1 MKILCSG
8 DLHLGRRSSRLPDGV
23 DARAHSA
30 TAAWGALVELAIDE
44 RVDLVA
50 LSGDVVD
57 RENRYFEAFGP
68 LERGVR
74 RLAAAGIHVVAVA
87 GNHDF
92 DVLPTLAPS
101 LGKSFRLLG
110 AGGCWEGLT
119 IPRDGKAALHVL
131 GWSFPAEHVHA
142 SPLAGGFP
150 ALPGDGVPVL
160 GLLHADLD
168 QPGSP
173 YAPVGSGELRAAAV
187 SCWLLGHVHVPR
199 LHEQPGAAPLLYPG
213 SPQALDPGETGTHGA
228 WLLEL
233 AQDRAPAARYLP
245 LSTVRYDAVE
255 VDVTG
260 VAEWDE
266 LDRRVAEGVRA
277 HVQSVAEAG
286 CGPLRHLS
294 ARVRVTGRTPL
305 HRGVEER
312 LRERLPELDPE
323 HGAVRAHVER
333 VEVAT
338 RPAVELDELA
348 RGADAPGVLARFVLA
363 LEGGRLDA
371 GQERLLNDLAA
382 RSAQVRRARPYQSL
396 ASPAD
401 GPPIPDDLRELARR
415 QALLLIDALLAQ
427 KEAA

>member
-30 TAAWGALVELAIDE
+30 AAAWNALVELALDL

-74 RLAAAGIHVVAVA
+74 RLAAAHVPVVAVA

-92 DVLPTLAPS
+92 DVLPKLAPS
-101 LGKSFRLLG
+101 LGKGFRLLG
-110 AGGCWEGLT
+110 AGGRWEGLT
-119 IPRDGKAALHVL
+119 ILRDGRPALHVV
-131 GWSFPAEHVHA
+131 GWSFPAEHVPA
-142 SPLAGGFP
+142 SPLGGLP
-150 ALPGDGVPVL
+150 ALPTDGAPVL

-173 YAPVGSGELRAAAV
+173 YAPVGSAELRVAPV
-187 SCWLLGHVHVPR
+187 SFWLLGHVHGPR
-199 LHEQPGAAPLLYPG
+199 LHERSGAAPLLYPG
-213 SPQALDPGETGTHGA
+213 SPQALDPGETGPHGA

-233 AQDRAPAARYLP
+233 APGRPPEVRHVP

-266 LDRRVAEGVRA
+266 LDLRVAEGVRA
-277 HVQSVAEAG
+277 HVQRVAEEG
-286 CGPLRHLS
+286 CGPLRHLCC
-294 ARVRVTGRTPL
+294 RVRVAGRTPL
-305 HRGVEER
+305 HRGVEAR
-312 LRERLPELDPE
+312 LRERLHELDPE
-323 HGAVRAHVER
+323 HGEVKGRVER

-338 RPAVELDELA
+338 RPAAELDELA
-348 RGADAPGVLARFVLA
+348 RGGDAPGVLARFVLA
-363 LEGGRLDA
+363 LDTGTLDG

-382 RSAQVRRARPYQSL
+382 RSREVRRARPYQAL
-396 ASPAD
+396 AD
-401 GPPIPDDLRELARR
+401 PPSTPEEPRELARR
-415 QALLLIDALLAQ
+415 QALLLLDSLLAQ
-427 KEAA
+427 KEVA

>member
-8 DLHLGRRSSRLPDGV
+8 DLHLGRRSSRLPDGA
-23 DARAHSA
+23 DAREHSA
-30 TAAWGALVELAIDE
+30 AAAWNALVELALDH

-74 RLAAAGIHVVAVA
+74 RLAAAHVPVVAVA

-92 DVLPTLAPS
+92 DVLPKLAPS

-110 AGGCWEGLT
+110 AGGRWEGLT
-119 IPRDGKAALHVL
+119 IPRDGRPALHVV
-131 GWSFPAEHVHA
+131 GWSFPAEHVPA
-142 SPLAGGFP
+142 SPLGALP
-150 ALPGDGVPVL
+150 ALPSDGAPVL

-168 QPGSP
+168 QPGSR
-173 YAPVGSGELRAAAV
+173 YAPVGSAELRAAPA
-187 SCWLLGHVHVPR
+187 SLWLLGHVHVPR
-199 LHEQPGAAPLLYPG
+199 LHERPGAAPLLYPG
-213 SPQALDPGETGTHGA
+213 SPQALDPGETGPHGA
-228 WLLEL
+228 WLVEL
-233 AQDRAPAARYLP
+233 APGRAPEVRHVP

-277 HVQSVAEAG
+277 HVQRVAEEG
-286 CGPLRHLS
+286 CGPLRHLCC
-294 ARVRVTGRTPL
+294 RVRVTGRTPL
-305 HRGVEER
+305 HRGVEAR
-312 LRERLPELDPE
+312 LRERLPGLDPE
-323 HGAVRAHVER
+323 HGEVRGYVER
-333 VEVAT
+333 VEAAT

-348 RGADAPGVLARFVLA
+348 RGGDAPGVLARFVLA
-363 LEGGRLDA
+363 LDSGSLDGGH
-371 GQERLLNDLAA
+371 ERLLNDLAA
-382 RSAQVRRARPYQSL
+382 RAAEVRRARPYQAL
-396 ASPAD
+396 ADAPPSPEE
-401 GPPIPDDLRELARR
+401 LCELARR
-415 QALLLIDALLAQ
+415 QALLLLDALLAQ